1 MIEKRK
7 HPRIR
12 FDARC
17 TLSHDGCAYGG
28 GVVNI
33 SLGGAMLSLDD
44 GAVIPQG
51 ETCRVLIF
59 PEEGG
64 EPDAITARVVYA
76 AFSCIGIMFLDFD
89 RDSHPGLYGK
99 IELLSSN
106 PEKYRVAYP

>member
-17 TLSHDGCAYGG
+17 ILSHDGSTYEGR
-28 GVVNI
+28 VVNI
-33 SLGGAMLSLDD
+33 SLGGAMISIDD
-44 GAVIPQG
+44 GAFIPQ
-51 ETCRVLIF
+51 EDTCLFQIF
-59 PEEGG
+59 VEGCG
-64 EPDAITARVVYA
+64 DPDEIRARVVYS
-76 AFSCIGIMFLDFD
+76 AFSCIGIMFLAFG
-89 RDSHPGLYGK
+89 RDTHPKLYEK

>member
-1 MIEKRK
+1 MIEQRK

-17 TLSHDGCAYGG
+17 TLSHDGCTYGG
-28 GVVNI
+28 SVVNI

-59 PEEGG
+59 SEKGG
-64 EPDAITARVVYA
+64 EPDTIEVRVVYS
-76 AFSCIGIMFLDFD
+76 AFSCIGLMFLTFGA
-89 RDSHPGLYGK
+89 DSHPQLYGK
-99 IELLSSN
+99 IERLSSN